1 MNGIVAEVGKK
12 PCCLLH
18 GDENGGNG
26 DLVRDGRIAVEPDV
40 KVPGTAGNVAAVVA
54 AAGEKAALGG
64 ASGGKGRIV
73 LDAEI
78 VVGVAREPAVVVG
91 VVGLVGQ
98 RERGHVAV
106 GERGLPKVAVVVK
119 LVLRPKGLAGGFVER
134 VSAGEGVVN
143 DKGGGSQGLRRQ
155 SLSLE
160 SAAAARHNHCTP
172 SAAL

>member
-1 MNGIVAEVGKK
+1 MNSIVAEVGKK

-26 DLVRDGRIAVEPDV
+26 DLVGDGRIAVEPDV
-40 KVPGTAGNVAAVVA
+40 KVPGTAGNVAA
-54 AAGEKAALGG
+54 AGEKAALGG
-64 ASGGKGRIV
+64 ASGCKGRIV
-73 LDAEI
+73 LDAET
-78 VVGVAREPAVVVG
+78 VVSVAREPAVVGG

-106 GERGLPKVAVVVK
+106 GERGLPKVAVVVE
-119 LVLRPKGLAGGFVER
+119 LVLRPDGLAGGFVER

-143 DKGGGSQGLRRQ
+143 DNGGGSQGLRRQ
-155 SLSLE
+155 SLLLE
-160 SAAAARHNHCTP
+160 SAAAARHDHRTP